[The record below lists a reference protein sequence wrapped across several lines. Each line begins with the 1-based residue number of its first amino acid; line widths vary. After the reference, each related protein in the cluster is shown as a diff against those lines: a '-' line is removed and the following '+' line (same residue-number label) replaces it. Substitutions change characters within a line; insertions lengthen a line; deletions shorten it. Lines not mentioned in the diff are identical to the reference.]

1 MRGLTIALL
10 PALVFASA
18 CSGDVPDRADDAREA
33 EGEVLGGSISDDML
47 PLDQLQSQSPPIR
60 EERTVTVTEN
70 EDGSSSVQTAV
81 TVTSG
86 DGADNQPA
94 PPQPPQTPEG

>member
-1 MRGLTIALL
+1 MRGLSLLGMPAALL
-10 PALVFASA
+10 LAA
-18 CSGDVPDRADDAREA
+18 CGEDTPQRADDAREA

-60 EERTVTVTEN
+60 EERMVTVTEN
-70 EDGSSSVQTAV
+70 EDGSSSVETSV

-94 PPQPPQTPEG
+94 PPQPLEG

>member
-1 MRGLTIALL
+1 M
-10 PALVFASA
+10 
-18 CSGDVPDRADDAREA
+18 PDRADDAREA

-47 PLDQLQSQSPPIR
+47 SLDQLQSQSPPIR

-70 EDGSSSVQTAV
+70 EDGSSSVETAV